1 MPSPLADP
9 VKLPCGLVLPNRLSK
24 VCTPP
29 FLRNLT
35 ILTTNQAAMAEMMA
49 KTNHP
54 TDPLLDAYSQWS
66 EGGWG
71 SILTG
76 KKQTQPHSLPNIH
89 NRNLT

>member
-24 VCTPP
+24 VRLKPTLSP
-29 FLRNLT
+29 RN
-35 ILTTNQAAMAEMMA
+35 TNDKQQAAMAELMS
-49 KTNHP
+49 KTNQP
-54 TDPLLDAYSQWS
+54 TDSLNDAYTKWS

-76 KKQTQPHSLPNIH
+76 SHKHSRGH
-89 NRNLT
+89 RHKHQH

>member
-24 VCTPP
+24 VCPIQHPSPTQYV
-29 FLRNLT
+29 LT
-35 ILTTNQAAMAEMMA
+35 AKVQAAMAELMA
-49 KTNHP
+49 KTNEP
-54 TDPLLDAYSQWS
+54 TDSLNDAYNKWS

-76 KKQTQPHSLPNIH
+76 TSITPNYQTDTH
-89 NRNLT
+89 